1 MEIFS
6 NSCEEER
13 IERSLS
19 NLIAHSRY
27 SENRPCS
34 YWRKS
39 RIAARLILRSAQ
51 NKKLSP
57 RDLRLIQW
65 VLEDDG
71 VTDRLIDQ
79 AQAYLTAPKKT
90 YARGKSIL
98 GT

>member
-1 MEIFS
+1 MTIYS
-6 NSCEEER
+6 NSCEEK

-19 NLIAHSRY
+19 NLRTHSHY
-27 SENRPCS
+27 SESRPCS

-39 RIAARLILRSAQ
+39 RIAARLVLRSQ
-51 NKKLSP
+51 EQKLSS
-57 RDLRLIQW
+57 RDFRLIQW

-79 AQAYLTAPKKT
+79 AQAYLIAPKKI

>member
-1 MEIFS
+1 MGIYS
-6 NSCEEER
+6 NSCDDGK

-19 NLIAHSRY
+19 NLRFHSRY

-39 RIAARLILRSAQ
+39 RIAARLVLRSQ
-51 NKKLSP
+51 KQELSS

-65 VLEDDG
+65 VLEDEG

-79 AQAYLTAPKKT
+79 AQAYLTAPKK
-90 YARGKSIL
+90 IL
-98 GT
+98 C